1 MVQRAVLAVPGL
13 IEQQSR
19 IENER
24 STRRK
29 RLLELGGEGDHL
41 FPHVDGSGIG
51 REPGRGAPAGGLLG
65 MGAGAGNTTWDCV
78 VRLGDRQTRPAR
90 PARPPAPSSPII
102 RSANKKDTQNNNNSN
117 DLRN

>member
-1 MVQRAVLAVPGL
+1 MVERAVLAVPGL

-51 REPGRGAPAGGLLG
+51 REPGRGARAGGSAWDG
-65 MGAGAGNTTWDCV
+65 RGRRQHNMGLCG
-78 VRLGDRQTRPAR
+78 Q
-90 PARPPAPSSPII
+90 I
-102 RSANKKDTQNNNNSN
+102 R
-117 DLRN
+117 